1 MSISIASNIASL
13 RATNDLSQ
21 IDMDSASRRARLASG
36 HAVNSGREGSAQL
49 SISEGMRAE
58 IGGLAQGTRNTENAL
73 NLLRTAEGGMNEI
86 SSILL
91 RMREVTVQAA
101 TGVLNDSNR
110 EVLDAD
116 FSQLRQQIDQI
127 VESSNYNEQILLGG
141 FGNQVDANSSTAL
154 TDAADTGVQ
163 RITLSATQAG
173 TYTISDSPDDNEITI
188 GNGVTTQTVN
198 LGSRTVDGQVAFG
211 TSQVVNFDRL
221 GVSVTLSGEQVEDA
235 AGAYTDGELDGKTI
249 IIEEGTGGSFQLG
262 KDPLSADLLE
272 YDIPDLS
279 TKGQI
284 LDISNLSI
292 GTREGA
298 RSTILKMDQ
307 TIDRLTGVR
316 ADVGAVSNR
325 LTHTLENTAD
335 RIERVNASE
344 STVRDTDYA
353 WETSHLAKN
362 EILRQSTAAV
372 FGMSMVSTNM
382 ALSLLQF

>member
-1 MSISIASNIASL
+1 MAISIASNIASL
-13 RATNDLSQ
+13 RASNDLSQ

-86 SSILL
+86 SSILI
-91 RMREVTVQAA
+91 RMREITVQAA

-116 FSQLRQQIDQI
+116 FGQLKRQIDQI

-163 RITLSATQAG
+163 RITLSATQSG
-173 TYTISDSPDDNEITI
+173 TYTISDRPDDNEITI

-221 GVSVTLSGEQVEDA
+221 GVSVTLAGEQAENA
-235 AGAYTDGELDGKTI
+235 AGAYADGELHGKTI

-262 KDPLSADLLE
+262 RDALSADRLE

-279 TKGQI
+279 TKGQV
-284 LDISNLSI
+284 LDITNLSI

-298 RSTILKMDQ
+298 RNTILKMDQ
-307 TIDRLTGVR
+307 IIDRLTGVR

-325 LTHTLENTAD
+325 LSHTLENTAD